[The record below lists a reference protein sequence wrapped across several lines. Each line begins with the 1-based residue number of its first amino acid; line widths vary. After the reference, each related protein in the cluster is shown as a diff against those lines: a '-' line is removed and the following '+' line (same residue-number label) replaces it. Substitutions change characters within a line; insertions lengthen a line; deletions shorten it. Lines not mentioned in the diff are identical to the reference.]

1 MHHTNNTGAL
11 RRYVL
16 KLVDSKVHSPQV
28 LTKSPEQFSLN
39 GVRDTRRYRKHLIYV
54 DGENGAKK
62 IKNEDKEE

>member
-1 MHHTNNTGAL
+1 M
-11 RRYVL
+11 

-54 DGENGAKK
+54 DGENGTKK
-62 IKNEDKEE
+62 NKK